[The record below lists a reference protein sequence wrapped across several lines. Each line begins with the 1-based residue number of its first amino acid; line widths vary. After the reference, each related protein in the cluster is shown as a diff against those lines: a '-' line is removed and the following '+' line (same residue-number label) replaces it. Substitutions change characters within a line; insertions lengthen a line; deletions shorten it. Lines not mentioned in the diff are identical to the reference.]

1 MSSANAN
8 YHTSND
14 GAPITSRI
22 PSDSVNTA
30 IPIQSRPVISYQKP
44 KSSVWGTIFSRPR
57 RDILRMLALGA
68 LAYYAVLVSSVALF
82 VLVNM
87 LAILQIP
94 LTRAWLVNFI
104 KYMTTFRFVVNTI
117 DFVFRNKLSS
127 DKNLSQSPWWLQ
139 IVMNL
144 SLGWLFG
151 LLVCAIDWVF
161 HKLLETPCLYDEI
174 WDTHK
179 LSLTVESPLEAERR
193 LRRENLS
200 DREIL
205 TALTK
210 QYQRV
215 FDRLPSSDGVN
226 PVSSNSDRDSEN
238 GHRTGSQSR
247 SGEVGGV
254 APPVDVS
261 VGQTEGVA
269 VGASS
274 GTAVHQESALQT
286 GSVAGVAHS
295 QSFSAAVSGGISIHT
310 DGASTSGPEQPGAGY
325 ATINDSLNES
335 NREGLSLAQQDSL
348 ARRFCERLDEV
359 LHQDGSSD
367 SKNDR
372 GATGERLLDTNSQ
385 DGSSVFGNDGDASS
399 DLLADAKNQ
408 DGSSDSENDGDAGS
422 SQSKSR
428 SRTDS
433 TDSLGEPKTLFRSPG
448 LRQLANS
455 AAQSAAQFGAMLI
468 GSPYDVEFE
477 SESESE
483 TSSTRSGDF
492 FQNVPSQN
500 NTPVRSSDESSD
512 THSAVDQGQDGRMTI
527 QATSQHCKEIPF
539 P

>member
-8 YHTSND
+8 NHTSND
-14 GAPITSRI
+14 VAPITSRI
-22 PSDSVNTA
+22 PSE
-30 IPIQSRPVISYQKP
+30 
-44 KSSVWGTIFSRPR
+44 FPR
-57 RDILRMLALGA
+57 FFRDMLRVLALGA
-68 LAYYAVLVSSVALF
+68 LANYALLVSSVALS
-82 VLVNM
+82 VLVV
-87 LAILQIP
+87 LLFILQIP

-104 KYMTTFRFVVNTI
+104 KYRTTFRFVVNTI

-139 IVMNL
+139 MVMNL

-226 PVSSNSDRDSEN
+226 PVSSNSDRDSGN

-274 GTAVHQESALQT
+274 GTSVHQESALQT

-295 QSFSAAVSGGISIHT
+295 QSFSAAVSEGISIHT

-335 NREGLSLAQQDSL
+335 NREGLSLAQQDSS
-348 ARRFCERLDEV
+348 ARRFRERLDGV
-359 LHQDGSSD
+359 LH
-367 SKNDR
+367 
-372 GATGERLLDTNSQ
+372 
-385 DGSSVFGNDGDASS
+385 
-399 DLLADAKNQ
+399 Q
-408 DGSSDSENDGDAGS
+408 DGSSDSENDGDAGT

-433 TDSLGEPKTLFRSPG
+433 TDSLGEPKTLFLSPG

-455 AAQSAAQFGAMLI
+455 AAQSAAQIGAMLI
-468 GSPYDVEFE
+468 GSTYDLESE

-483 TSSTRSGDF
+483 TSSTPSQDF
-492 FQNVPSQN
+492 LHDVPSQN
-500 NTPVRSSDESSD
+500 TTPVRPLGESSD
-512 THSAVDQGQDGRMTI
+512 THSAVDDGQDGRMTI

>member
-1 MSSANAN
+1 MLSSDN
-8 YHTSND
+8 
-14 GAPITSRI
+14 SRM
-22 PSDSVNTA
+22 T
-30 IPIQSRPVISYQKP
+30 KH
-44 KSSVWGTIFSRPR
+44 
-57 RDILRMLALGA
+57 
-68 LAYYAVLVSSVALF
+68 LVSSSGTQPKLDFPSFFRSMLRVLALYALANYALLVNSVALS
-82 VLVNM
+82 VLVV
-87 LAILQIP
+87 LLSILQIP
-94 LTRAWLVNFI
+94 YARAALVYFI
-104 KYMTTFRFVVNTI
+104 KYRTTLRLIVNTL
-117 DFVFRNKLSS
+117 RGSPKRLSH
-127 DKNLSQSPWWLQ
+127 DNGLSQDPPYLQ
-139 IVMNL
+139 ILKHL
-144 SLGWLFG
+144 SCGWLFG
-151 LLVCAIDWVF
+151 LVICAIDWVF
-161 HKLLETPCLYDEI
+161 HKLLEMPSLYDEI

-179 LSLTVESPLEAERR
+179 QSLRVESPLDAEHR

-254 APPVDVS
+254 APPIDVS
-261 VGQTEGVA
+261 VGQTEGVS

-295 QSFSAAVSGGISIHT
+295 QSFSAAVSEGGSIHT
-310 DGASTSGPEQPGAGY
+310 NGASTSGSEQPGAGY

-348 ARRFCERLDEV
+348 ARRFRERLDEE

-372 GATGERLLDTNSQ
+372 VATGERLLDTNSQ
-385 DGSSVFGNDGDASS
+385 DGSSVFGNDGDATS

-428 SRTDS
+428 SRTGS
-433 TDSLGEPKTLFRSPG
+433 TDSLGEPRTLLGSPV

-455 AAQSAAQFGAMLI
+455 AAQSAAEFGAMLI
-468 GSPYDVEFE
+468 GSPYDLEFDSGDE
-477 SESESE
+477 SETSS

-492 FQNVPSQN
+492 FKVVPSQK
-500 NTPVRSSDESSD
+500 NTPVRSLDESSD
-512 THSAVDQGQDGRMTI
+512 THSAVDEGQDGTDVVVHDDSGDES
-527 QATSQHCKEIPF
+527 TLPGGSLS
-539 P
+539 